1 MPLTAPDPPERQP
14 ATARARAAAVSATA
28 ASAAASATAA
38 TATRAEPRAGATAQG
53 TTAGILCLGL
63 SVTLESGQADRLADA
78 VLDRVVRPGRPV
90 GTVILDVRAGTG
102 LDSQSRA
109 ILVGLQ
115 QMLASMGTRLRIV
128 TSCRRLADRLREAG
142 LAEHLGP
149 GEIHD
154 SVRSAVLATYA
165 SLPGPGVVT
174 PQVRAALD
182 IPVEMV
188 DPEPGG
194 G

>member
-1 MPLTAPDPPERQP
+1 LRHAPFMPLTAPDPPERQP
-14 ATARARAAAVSATA
+14 ATAR
-28 ASAAASATAA
+28 ATAA